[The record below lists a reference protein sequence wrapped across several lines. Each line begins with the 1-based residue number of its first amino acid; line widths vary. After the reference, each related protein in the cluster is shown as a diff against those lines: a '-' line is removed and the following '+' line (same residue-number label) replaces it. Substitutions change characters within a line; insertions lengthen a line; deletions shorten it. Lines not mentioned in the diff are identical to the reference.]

1 MSRKRYTPEQIIGM
15 LREAECIDEFTK
27 RCLAIVV
34 DRKLNSDKVLHCLTG
49 LFVEHGPPVHIRSE
63 NGPEVTANA
72 VRDWVARIGVKT
84 LFIEPGSPWENG

>member
-34 DRKLNSDKVLHCLTG
+34 DRKLNSGHCHVKRSDFDRLFSVACRDANHLLHT
-49 LFVEHGPPVHIRSE
+49 PSIS
-63 NGPEVTANA
+63 T
-72 VRDWVARIGVKT
+72 
-84 LFIEPGSPWENG
+84 